1 MQELHIDTP
10 EGLSALCDRLRHSPW
25 LALDT
30 EFMREKTYYPQLC
43 LLQVSNGEVA
53 ASIDP
58 LAIDDLRPFRDLL
71 FEPQTVKVFHA
82 GHQDLELFQQLWQEL
97 PAPLFDTQP
106 AAELAGLDN
115 QMGYARLVEALLDH
129 QLDKGHTRTDWSRRP
144 LQPEQLRYALDDVI
158 YLGQVYLRLLDKLG
172 DKCNDERL
180 LATFARMADPAT
192 YITEPEDAWKR
203 LKARK
208 YLRGPPL
215 TVLKKL
221 AAWRESEAVK
231 ADKPR
236 GWILSNEALFEL
248 AKTRPR
254 GMARLWKIPGLQP
267 GVVKRRGQLLLQ
279 LIAEADPE

>member
-53 ASIDP
+53 AGIDP
-58 LAIDDLRPFRDLL
+58 LAIDDLSPIRDLL
-71 FEPQTVKVFHA
+71 FEPDTVKVFHA

-129 QLDKGHTRTDWSRRP
+129 PLDKGHTRTDWSRRP
-144 LQPEQLRYALDDVI
+144 LKPEQLRYALDDVI
-158 YLGQVYLRLLDKLG
+158 YLGQVYLRLLDRLG
-172 DKCNDERL
+172 DKRNDERL
-180 LATFARMADPAT
+180 LAAFDRMADPAT

-208 YLRGPPL
+208 YLRGPQL
-215 TVLKKL
+215 AVLKKL
-221 AAWRESEAVK
+221 AAWRESEAMK